1 MTASLVNW
9 QGVTV
14 TTTAVQVPVFYRS
27 TVEFAASLAQKGSRV
42 FVGNWIH
49 QGCSRRSRLQTCS
62 CTCRRT
68 CCSILTKLAF
78 VMRMPAL
85 TCMRSS
91 SPQSHSRSPAPKS
104 LRVQSKKYRQR
115 QRPKS
120 QNIKNKRSRP
130 TSQPL
135 ACAQFPHLVFKSAK
149 IASSPLARMEHPLS
163 SIKPAPFCFHFTVT
177 QLAVAH
183 ALKFF
188 LWQRWSDMP
197 KPGWGNKNGKGSGE
211 VLRKGLC

>member
-1 MTASLVNW
+1 M
-9 QGVTV
+9 Q
-14 TTTAVQVPVFYRS
+14 VFYS
-27 TVEFAASLAQKGSRV
+27 TVESAASLAQNGSTV
-42 FVGNWIH
+42 FVGSWIH

-62 CTCRRT
+62 CKLTCRRT
-68 CCSILTKLAF
+68 CCTILKKLAF
-78 VMRMPAL
+78 IMRMSAP

-91 SPQSHSRSPAPKS
+91 PPQSHSRSPAPKS

-120 QNIKNKRSRP
+120 QKIKNKRSKP

-135 ACAQFPHLVFKSAK
+135 AYAQFPHLVFKSAK

-188 LWQRWSDMP
+188 LMAKMIRHA
-197 KPGWGNKNGKGSGE
+197 
-211 VLRKGLC
+211 